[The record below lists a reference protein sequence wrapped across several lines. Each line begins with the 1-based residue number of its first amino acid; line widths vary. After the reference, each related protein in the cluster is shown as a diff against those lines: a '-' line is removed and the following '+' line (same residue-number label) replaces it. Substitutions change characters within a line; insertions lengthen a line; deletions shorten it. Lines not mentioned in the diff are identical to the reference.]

1 MSWENFSMN
10 IVDIGVII
18 LLAVSSLTGLI
29 LGFVRGGLFVIS
41 WLGAAIATFIL
52 FPYAKPY
59 SRQYVEH
66 DFFADV
72 TAGLII
78 FIITLIILFLLS
90 SIIGGWVRNSRLNA
104 LDRSL
109 GMLTG
114 IIISSII
121 LTGSYILIEKIWP
134 PKKQP
139 IWMVKA
145 KVLPLIRNG
154 AQALNELLPKNF
166 QIEATKLMRSKTA
179 GTRKLI
185 EKEAYERLLR
195 PNNKQTN
202 VRDRSGYDKKER
214 RGIENL
220 LDRTQ

>member
-1 MSWENFSMN
+1 MN

-18 LLAVSSLTGLI
+18 LLAVGSLTGLI
-29 LGFVRGGLFVIS
+29 LGFVRGGLFIVS
-41 WLGAAIATFIL
+41 WLGAAIATFML
-52 FPYAKPY
+52 FPYLKPY
-59 SRQYVEH
+59 SRQYIEH

-72 TAGLII
+72 TAGLVI
-78 FIITLIILFLLS
+78 FIITLIILFLIS

-114 IIISSII
+114 IIISGVIMA
-121 LTGSYILIEKIWP
+121 GSYILIEKIWP
-134 PKKQP
+134 PNKQP

-145 KVLPLIRNG
+145 RVLPLIRSG
-154 AQALNELLPKNF
+154 AEVLNRLLPKNF
-166 QIEATKLMRSKTA
+166 QSNATNLMQSKTA
-179 GTRKLI
+179 RTRKLI
-185 EKEAYERLLR
+185 EKKAYERLLR
-195 PNNKQTN
+195 PNNKETN
-202 VRDRSGYDKKER
+202 IRDRSGYDKKER

>member
-1 MSWENFSMN
+1 MN

-18 LLAVSSLTGLI
+18 LLAVGSLTGLI
-29 LGFVRGGLFVIS
+29 LGFVRGGLFIVS
-41 WLGAAIATFIL
+41 WLGAAIATFML
-52 FPYAKPY
+52 FPYLKPY
-59 SRQYVEH
+59 SRQYIEH

-72 TAGLII
+72 TAGLVI
-78 FIITLIILFLLS
+78 FIITLIILFLIS

-114 IIISSII
+114 IIISGVIMA
-121 LTGSYILIEKIWP
+121 GSYILIEKIWP
-134 PKKQP
+134 PNKQP

-145 KVLPLIRNG
+145 RVLPLIRSG
-154 AQALNELLPKNF
+154 AEALNRLLPKNF
-166 QIEATKLMRSKTA
+166 QSNATNLMQSKTA
-179 GTRKLI
+179 RTRKLI
-185 EKEAYERLLR
+185 EKKAYERLLR
-195 PNNKQTN
+195 PNNKETN
-202 VRDRSGYDKKER
+202 IRDRSGYDKKER

>member
-1 MSWENFSMN
+1 MN

-18 LLAVSSLTGLI
+18 LLAVGSLTGLI
-29 LGFVRGGLFVIS
+29 LGFVRGGLFIVS
-41 WLGAAIATFIL
+41 WLGAAIATFML
-52 FPYAKPY
+52 FPYLKPY
-59 SRQYVEH
+59 SRQYIEH

-78 FIITLIILFLLS
+78 FIITLIILFLIS

-114 IIISSII
+114 IIISGVIMA
-121 LTGSYILIEKIWP
+121 GSYILIEKIWP
-134 PKKQP
+134 PNKQP
-139 IWMVKA
+139 IWMVNA
-145 KVLPLIRNG
+145 RVLPLIRSG
-154 AQALNELLPKNF
+154 AEALNRLLPKNF
-166 QIEATKLMRSKTA
+166 QSNATNLMQSKTA
-179 GTRKLI
+179 RTRKLI
-185 EKEAYERLLR
+185 EKKAYERLLR
-195 PNNKQTN
+195 PNNKETN
-202 VRDRSGYDKKER
+202 IRDRSGYDKKER

>member
-1 MSWENFSMN
+1 MN

-18 LLAVSSLTGLI
+18 LLAVGSLIGLI
-29 LGFVRGGLFVIS
+29 LGFVRGGLFIVS
-41 WLGAAIATFIL
+41 WLGAAIATFML
-52 FPYAKPY
+52 FPYLKPY
-59 SRQYVEH
+59 SRQYIEH

-72 TAGLII
+72 TAGLVI
-78 FIITLIILFLLS
+78 FIITLIILFLIS

-114 IIISSII
+114 IIISGVIMA
-121 LTGSYILIEKIWP
+121 GSYILIEKIWP
-134 PKKQP
+134 PNKQP

-145 KVLPLIRNG
+145 RVLPLIRSG
-154 AQALNELLPKNF
+154 AEVLNRLLPKNF
-166 QIEATKLMRSKTA
+166 QSNATNLMQSKTA
-179 GTRKLI
+179 RTRKLI
-185 EKEAYERLLR
+185 EKKAYERLLR
-195 PNNKQTN
+195 PNNKETN
-202 VRDRSGYDKKER
+202 IRDRSGYDKKER